1 MKRIFSRSLLLACA
15 LAGGQAIAAD
25 KKMAAVSVAK
35 PAAQA
40 PVRREPVLPTPEA
53 MIVLIRSSLVALSQA
68 NTTNNYTVLNA
79 LGSQDFRA
87 ANPPARLAQI
97 FSGFRANNI
106 DLTPVTFV
114 TPQLTQ
120 QPVMSGG
127 RMRLVGHFP
136 TQPMQV
142 NFDLQFEPSAGS
154 WKLFGLGVNLAQGG
168 KPAGQ
173 GR

>member
-1 MKRIFSRSLLLACA
+1 MTLPLSRMLLLPCL
-15 LAGGQAIAAD
+15 LAASPAFAAD
-25 KKMAAVSVAK
+25 KKIAAVSPAK
-35 PAAQA
+35 PA
-40 PVRREPVLPTPEA
+40 PVAVKREAAMPPPEA
-53 MIVLIRSSLVALSQA
+53 MIILIRSHLVALSQA
-68 NTTNNYTVLNA
+68 NATNNYTVLSS
-79 LGSQDFRA
+79 LGSQDFRT
-87 ANPPARLAQI
+87 ANPPARLSQI
-97 FSGFRANNI
+97 FAGFRSNKI

-114 TPQLTQ
+114 TPQLIQ

-127 RMRLVGHFP
+127 RMRLVGYFP

-142 NFDLQFEPSAGS
+142 NFDLQFEPSAGT